1 MFALTRCTIR
11 VRVPVT
17 RRRVGERAWLEP
29 RLSRFRKARPFPQAH
44 NSIRPPGY
52 NIHILPDMRSRRG
65 TRRWPGSRPDSLW
78 GRRHP
83 ERRPDRNNAGNSVGR
98 RHRRGSSDSSSAHRT
113 CQERRCSGNTASSS
127 TFSCPNNGARSS
139 CSASSRHQRQ
149 ACPPGLSPAP
159 CLRHQL
165 AKRGGHPL
173 YQRHQRTVSQ
183 AEGPPRS
190 RARPR
195 TGPARCAPPPR

>member
-1 MFALTRCTIR
+1 MFALTQCTIR

-139 CSASSRHQRQ
+139 CSASFRHQRQ

-159 CLRHQL
+159 CLRQRYPPNWRHKCRRRKL
-165 AKRGGHPL
+165 ARI
-173 YQRHQRTVSQ
+173 R
-183 AEGPPRS
+183 ANWGPVFIDCKADCRLL
-190 RARPR
+190 
-195 TGPARCAPPPR
+195 TNDLL